1 MTTHL
6 DLIVK
11 DVPASVV
18 DDFALIQQS
27 SSVLSASGGG
37 QKVRRGRF
45 QAASFGATRRRR
57 LVGYQGVRDGVCRR
71 RGRVT
76 SASRP
81 VNSAVGKAVRGG
93 TWLGLSL
100 NRLGA
105 GLATTHAFFSAQIHL
120 FRLCTLSAPS
130 CQLVLYLISAFRTS
144 LPCSGKE
151 STTTIV

>member
-1 MTTHL
+1 MCVHVTTHL

-100 NRLGA
+100 IDSALVFIRL
-105 GLATTHAFFSAQIHL
+105 THSLERRSTCFA
-120 FRLCTLSAPS
+120 SAP
-130 CQLVLYLISAFRTS
+130 
-144 LPCSGKE
+144 
-151 STTTIV
+151 